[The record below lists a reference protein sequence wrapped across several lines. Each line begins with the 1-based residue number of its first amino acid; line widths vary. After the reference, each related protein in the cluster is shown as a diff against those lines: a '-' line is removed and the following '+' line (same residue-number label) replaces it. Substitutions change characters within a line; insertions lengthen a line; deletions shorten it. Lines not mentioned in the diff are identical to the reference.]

1 MWVATCSMQAML
13 ITCKMTHIRMSPN
26 LLNSLVI
33 EMARVAQQPASDV
46 VGVLQALEYISRD
59 RVLGALSQLRPLV
72 LAGQM
77 EILNPIMMRSGIGV
91 LYVLLEH
98 DHI

>member
-1 MWVATCSMQAML
+1 
-13 ITCKMTHIRMSPN
+13 MSPN

-33 EMARVAQQPASDV
+33 EVARVAQQSASDV

-59 RVLGALSQLRPLV
+59 RVLGALSQLCPLL

-77 EILNPIMMRSGIGV
+77 EILNPIVMRSGIGV
-91 LYVLLEH
+91 LYMFLEH

>member
-1 MWVATCSMQAML
+1 MWMATFSMQVML
-13 ITCKMTHIRMSPN
+13 ITCKVTHIRMSPN

-33 EMARVAQQPASDV
+33 EMARVAQQSASDV
-46 VGVLQALEYISRD
+46 VGVLQALKYISRD
-59 RVLGALSQLRPLV
+59 RVLGALSQLRPLL

-77 EILNPIMMRSGIGV
+77 EILNPIVMRSGIGV

-98 DHI
+98 NHI